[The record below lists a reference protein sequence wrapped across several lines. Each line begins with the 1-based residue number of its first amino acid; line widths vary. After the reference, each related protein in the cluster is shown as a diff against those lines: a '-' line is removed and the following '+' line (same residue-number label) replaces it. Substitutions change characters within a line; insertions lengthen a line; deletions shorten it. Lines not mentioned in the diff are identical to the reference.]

1 MKFDREAR
9 IITLLVIDTIF
20 FFVEI
25 TSGYAVGS
33 LALISDAFHML
44 NDVMSLVVA
53 LYAVK
58 LATKPSSAK
67 NSYGW
72 QRSEVLGALVNGV
85 FLLALCFSIFMEA
98 IERFFNV
105 SEISNP
111 KLVVI
116 VGSLGL
122 ASNIIGLFLFHEH
135 GHGGHSHGHSHDH
148 PPSTV
153 EAPIDRS
160 PSPNGTKALPR
171 SSSIPSRPAHG
182 RGRSDSFGSL
192 YGHPAQTRAAVIE
205 AAHEY
210 GYGRPSGNGSISL
223 GGSAF
228 SPRDEAGAGPLSPN
242 SVGPTNGGINSFSH
256 HARTKSNKTPVG
268 RTERITEEAADH
280 DHSAHAGHDHSH
292 DEHDH
297 DHAQAGAG
305 KHAHDHDEAEAGHA
319 HGDDDHGHSHGAGGG
334 HGGHGHSHGN
344 MNMRGVF
351 LHVLGDALGNVGV
364 IAAGLVIMFA
374 EGHWKYYFD
383 PAISLLITCIIFSS
397 ALPLVKSASYILLQ
411 GVPSHISL
419 EAVRDAIKSC
429 HGVVSLHELHIWQLS
444 ERSVVASVHVMVSR
458 DVDYMSVADQI
469 RKVLHEF
476 GVHSSTIQP
485 EFGNDDDELAEERAC
500 LIGCPPEACGA
511 EACCPPGVEQLVDV
525 DGQETAVASNSS

>member
-1 MKFDREAR
+1 MKFSREAR
-9 IITLLVIDTIF
+9 IITLLVIDTVF

-44 NDVMSLVVA
+44 NDVMSLIVA

-58 LATKPSSAK
+58 LASKPSSAK

-135 GHGGHSHGHSHDH
+135 GHGGHSHGHSHDA
-148 PPSTV
+148 PASTV
-153 EAPIDRS
+153 AEPIDRS
-160 PSPNGTKALPR
+160 QSPKTGNGVAR
-171 SSSIPSRPAHG
+171 SSSISTRPGH
-182 RGRSDSFGSL
+182 GRSDSFGSL

-210 GYGRPSGNGSISL
+210 GYGRQNGNGSISL

-228 SPRDEAGAGPLSPN
+228 SPRDEHGAGPLSPN
-242 SVGPTNGGINSFSH
+242 SVSSSGINSFSH
-256 HARTKSNKTPVG
+256 HARTKSSKNTVG
-268 RTERITEEAADH
+268 ISQRITEGDETASSTHDHAHGHEDGHGH
-280 DHSAHAGHDHSH
+280 DHSA
-292 DEHDH
+292 
-297 DHAQAGAG
+297 GAI
-305 KHAHDHDEAEAGHA
+305 KHAHNHDEAEAGGHD
-319 HGDDDHGHSHGAGGG
+319 HDQDDHGHSHGAGG
-334 HGGHGHSHGN
+334 GGHGHSHGN

-429 HGVVSLHELHIWQLS
+429 PGVVSLHELHIWQLS
-444 ERSVVASVHVMVSR
+444 EKTVVASVHVMVSR
-458 DVDYMSVADQI
+458 DVDYMNVADSI

-485 EFGNDDDELAEERAC
+485 EFGVEDDNISNVSEHAC
-500 LIGCPPEACGA
+500 LIRCPPEACGA
-511 EACCPPGVEQLVDV
+511 DACCPPPDIGKLVDV
-525 DGQETAVASNSS
+525 DGEEVDPTA